1 MLVGLCLVLMLTAC
15 GFQLRG
21 DYQISAQIEELSLEG
36 PRGSEV
42 LLRVQEIFE
51 QRNIQL
57 TAPADHVTHVQ
68 IGRDRLDRR
77 ILSMLSSGQVA
88 EYELIYMLP
97 VTITTQTGE
106 QHHHEIQILR
116 DYQDD
121 PNFALAKHRELE
133 LLISEMRTDAAHRL
147 LLLLN
152 RLTWE

>member
-1 MLVGLCLVLMLTAC
+1 MLFMLSAC

-21 DYQISAQIEELSLEG
+21 DYQISAQIEQLSLDG
-36 PRGSEV
+36 PRGSEALV
-42 LLRVQEIFE
+42 RVREIFE

-57 TAPADHVTHVQ
+57 TTADEGVTHVE
-68 IGRDRLDRR
+68 IGNDRLDRR

-97 VTITTQTGE
+97 VTITTQSGDE
-106 QHHHEIQILR
+106 YHHEIQILR